1 MRYILGLVCVGLIA
15 VGCSGAGSVEDRSA
29 EVERLESQLAALEIQ
44 LELSETVVEDQLRE
58 LEDARRI
65 ADTAAANG
73 GDRECVEKLA
83 RCEELLFPPDDSDV
97 WPPLSPDVW
106 FPPASEFVT
115 NESAIKVEVFA
126 SESASVMV
134 SGVASTQSSDGWVG
148 GNAIFYTEVTLDV
161 GANVVEVRVDDELI
175 DSLEVQYDPGLVRRY
190 GRVLDSRATILPP
203 GSTDVGVEEGCGSG
217 EDNACLVD
225 ELGIDFGDMDLEPD
239 YGQGDFEAGD
249 VAVEFYRLTPTSAAF
264 ITTHTGKELTLTG
277 ASEIWDFF
285 SWGETNHF
293 DVWNILINDNTLVQI
308 EGVVPLGD

>member
-1 MRYILGLVCVGLIA
+1 MRYILGLLCICVVGL
-15 VGCSGAGSVEDRSA
+15 GCSGAGSVEDRLA
-29 EVERLESQLAALEIQ
+29 EVERLEGELAALELQ
-44 LELSETVVEDQLRE
+44 LELSEAVVEDQLRE

-65 ADTAAANG
+65 ADAGAATG
-73 GDRECVEKLA
+73 GDGECLEKLA
-83 RCEELLFPPDDSDV
+83 RCEELLFPTDDSDV
-97 WPPLSPDVW
+97 WPPPSPDVW
-106 FPPASEFVT
+106 FPPASKFVT
-115 NESAIKVEVFA
+115 NESAITVEVFA
-126 SESASVMV
+126 AESARVTV

-161 GANVVEVRVDDELI
+161 GINVVDVRVDGDLI

-217 EDNACLVD
+217 EESACVVD
-225 ELGIDFGDMDLEPD
+225 ELGIDFGEMDLEPD

-264 ITTHTGKELTLTG
+264 ITTHTGEELILTG